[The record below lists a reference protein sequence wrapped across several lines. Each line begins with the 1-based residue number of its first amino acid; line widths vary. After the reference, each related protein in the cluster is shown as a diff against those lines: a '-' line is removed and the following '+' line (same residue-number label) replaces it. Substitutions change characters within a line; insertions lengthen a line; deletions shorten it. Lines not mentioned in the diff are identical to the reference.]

1 MQDSTESGTAVLP
14 DSLLDSVSLLSKKWH
29 PAIVRCLA
37 TNDDYGF
44 SDIERKL
51 ADISA
56 KVLTDALDQLQEYDI
71 IDRREINQSPLRVNY
86 TLTQRGEELNDVID
100 SLAEWSETHLA
111 EPETEQVVL
120 VADDHQRIRT
130 MHTDWLAD
138 EYTVRQASDGEET
151 LRQLDTD
158 VGVVVLDRRMPGLSG
173 GEVLDWIRSQ
183 RYDIR
188 VVMVTSEDVDF
199 DLVDMGFDEYL
210 TKPVRQAELRDVV
223 AELFARHEYSTQLQ
237 QYLALQSKLALLRV
251 EYPDD
256 ALSTNEEYQRLRT
269 RVDELELTPAELE
282 QVDAEVLERV
292 PIGGVQ

>member
-1 MQDSTESGTAVLP
+1 MQDSTEHETAVLP

-37 TNDDYGF
+37 NNDDYGF
-44 SDIERKL
+44 SDLEDRL
-51 ADISA
+51 ADLSA
-56 KVLTDALDQLQEYDI
+56 KVLTDAVDDFQEYDI
-71 IDRREINQSPLRVNY
+71 IDRREISQSPLRVNY
-86 TLTQRGEELNDVID
+86 TLTQRGEELDDVID
-100 SLAEWSETHLA
+100 SLAEWSEAHLA
-111 EPETEQVVL
+111 EPAVEQVIL
-120 VADDHQRIRT
+120 VADDHERIRT

-151 LRQLDTD
+151 LRQMDSD

-173 GEVLDWIRSQ
+173 SEVLDWIRSQ

-199 DLVDMGFDEYL
+199 NPLDMGFDEYL

-223 AELFARHEYSTQLQ
+223 AELFDRHEYSTQLQ

-251 EYPDD
+251 EYSDD
-256 ALSTNEEYQRLRT
+256 TLSANEECQRLQR
-269 RVDELELTPAELE
+269 RLDELELTPAELE
-282 QVDAEVLERV
+282 QADTEVLERV